1 MYFESHFED
10 LIYEKKER
18 WLACTT
24 TFDRDVEK
32 HILCFTYVRSLQLFA
47 NLAIRLDDI
56 IRKFSFSLAKCELRM
71 ENATPGHSDRHGD
84 GYRSH

>member
-24 TFDRDVEK
+24 TFDRDVER
-32 HILCFTYVRSLQLFA
+32 HILCLTYVSSLPSVLVMIRNIHSQFLRSDWMTSFA
-47 NLAIRLDDI
+47 NFRFPSQNAN
-56 IRKFSFSLAKCELRM
+56 CEWKMPPLLC
-71 ENATPGHSDRHGD
+71 N
-84 GYRSH
+84 

>member
-32 HILCFTYVRSLQLFA
+32 HILCFIYVSSLL
-47 NLAIRLDDI
+47 
-56 IRKFSFSLAKCELRM
+56 
-71 ENATPGHSDRHGD
+71 
-84 GYRSH
+84 